1 MIEIDGKAMETPV
14 SMMLLISTAL
24 LIGSIMIPAPDE
36 GDDGTLQAIRMVQ
49 ALSLSTALANHRN
62 VDGED
67 VAQLVGKAMLEVWR
81 GKVGEIDF
89 SRDPGGAGGPIR
101 DILARTPDDLEVS
114 ILFSRDVNDIPDL
127 VGARFSSRTEL
138 AGGLFLTVTLPHH
151 RGSMHQREV
160 SA

>member
-24 LIGSIMIPAPDE
+24 LIGGIMIPAPDE
-36 GDDGTLQAIRMVQ
+36 GDEGSLQAIRMVQ
-49 ALSLSTALANHRN
+49 ALSLSKALADHRT

-67 VAQLVGKAMLEVWR
+67 VAHLVGRARLEVWR
-81 GKVGEIDF
+81 GKVGDIDF

-114 ILFSRDVNDIPDL
+114 LLFSRDVNDIPDL
-127 VGARFSSRTEL
+127 VGARFSSRMEL
-138 AGGLFLTVTLPHH
+138 ADGIVLTVTLPHH
-151 RGSMHQREV
+151 RGSMHQKEV
-160 SA
+160 PA